1 MRKPPFFL
9 CHTIAV
15 DGGPVVRHGNGNPTK
30 LITEAVHF
38 VGLHFTAVFTD
49 GIIAAEHEGETLIG
63 IVAGDIHCHAGIICA
78 GAEGENR
85 LNADLLDD
93 HDDFVHLE
101 VLDQKIIAEDQSV
114 IFVVHII
121 RTVGISLVRSHQGF
135 IGTYDLMFRNIKRG
149 ITGDLKN
156 NEAVSAADNIYGEVV
171 GLEVICDLDMGLY
184 QPSPRFIPLQLGM
197 GSFLNS

>member
-9 CHTIAV
+9 CYTIAV
-15 DGGPVVRHGNGNPTK
+15 DGGPVVRHGNGNPAK
-30 LITEAVHF
+30 LITEAVHL

-85 LNADLLDD
+85 LNADLLGD
-93 HDDFVHLE
+93 HGDFVHLE
-101 VLDQKIIAEDQSV
+101 ILDQEITAEDQLV
-114 IFVVHII
+114 VFVVHII
-121 RTVGISLVRSHQGF
+121 RTVGISLVRGHQGF
-135 IGTYDLMFRNIKRG
+135 VGTDDLTFGDIKRG
-149 ITGDLKN
+149 ITGDPAH

-171 GLEVICDLDMGLY
+171 GQEVICDLDMGLY
-184 QPSPRFIPLQLGM
+184 QPSPRFMPM
-197 GSFLNS
+197 